1 MSSKPE
7 EVTVTEPTVTLE
19 TLVRTQL
26 SKALGGKRGMLEGAI
41 PTIGFT
47 VTWITTHNLNLSLV
61 ISGALAVVLLILR
74 IAQRS
79 TPQFVLNSL
88 VGIGIAAV

>member
-26 SKALGGKRGMLEGAI
+26 SKALGGKRGMVEGAI

-47 VTWITTHNLNLSLV
+47 VTWITSHNLNLSLV
-61 ISGALAVVLLILR
+61 ISVGLAMSCCSCGSCSGR
-74 IAQRS
+74 RHS
-79 TPQFVLNSL
+79 SC
-88 VGIGIAAV
+88 